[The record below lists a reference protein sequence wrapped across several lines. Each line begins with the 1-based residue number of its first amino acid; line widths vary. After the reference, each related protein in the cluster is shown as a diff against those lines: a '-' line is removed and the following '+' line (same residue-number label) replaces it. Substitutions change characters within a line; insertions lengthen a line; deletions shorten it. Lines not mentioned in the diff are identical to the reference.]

1 MVPPDYVQVP
11 AIYCSEF
18 KTCLDQL
25 PQGKT
30 VATTVFLK
38 DFKDYPAMNAVYEK
52 RFPGLKPARNTVST
66 DLPKTMRVGIN
77 AIIYTGAETPKGL
90 TPPNTTNNV
99 PITPGILTPGRLF
112 IAGILGRDSNT
123 GTIPSAPK
131 DQIEMCLTRVLATAQ
146 LDRSNLVQATLYHT
160 SEIPRELID
169 TQLKLY
175 FGSSPTI
182 AITILEVPTL
192 ALGANIGINGI
203 ALFLH
208 SGVTKRDAP

>member
-38 DFKDYPAMNAVYEK
+38 DIKDYPAMNAVYEK

-66 DLPKTMRVGIN
+66 DLPKGMRMGIN

-90 TPPNTTNNV
+90 TPPNTTNIV
-99 PITPGILTPGRLF
+99 PITPGILTLGRLF

-123 GTIPSAPK
+123 GTIPSAPN
-131 DQIEMCLTRVLATAQ
+131 DQIEMCLTRLTRVLATAQ

-160 SEIPRELID
+160 AEIPRELID

-182 AITILEVPTL
+182 AITILEVPAL

-203 ALFLH
+203 AHFLH
-208 SGVTKRDAP
+208 SGV